1 MNAELRDMAFTAGV
15 VLAASGGGVLLGHA
29 VAVAAEASRDVP
41 VLWIAA
47 GMAALGVPLL
57 AWGSRTGGDAP

>member
-1 MNAELRDMAFTAGV
+1 MNAELRGAAFTAGV
-15 VLAASGGGVLLGHA
+15 VLAATGGGVLLGHA

-41 VLWIAA
+41 VLGIAA

-57 AWGSRTGGDAP
+57 VWGSRTGGGAR